1 MSRLLEINAHF
12 VQSRTAF
19 ILGLL
24 CVLTGAGLATG
35 IMAFGAIVNGEDYTA
50 KSWILIAPVWLG
62 LAALWMLTARWP
74 LLGGIPLGL
83 LAFYAGGFFSDVYGQ
98 FPAGVLLFLGS
109 AAVIAAA
116 TEMGRE
122 GDLAQPA
129 HVE

>member
-1 MSRLLEINAHF
+1 MSRVLDFNRRFI
-12 VQSRTAF
+12 QSRTAF
-19 ILGLL
+19 ILGLF
-24 CVLTGAGLATG
+24 CALTGASLATG
-35 IMAFGAIVNGEDYTA
+35 IMAYDAIANDMEFTA

-62 LAALWMLTARWP
+62 LAALWMLTVRWP
-74 LLGGIPLGL
+74 FIGVIPLGL

-98 FPAGVLLFLGS
+98 FPAGLLLFLGS

-116 TEMGRE
+116 TETERD

>member
-1 MSRLLEINAHF
+1 MSRLLEINSRF

-62 LAALWMLTARWP
+62 LAALWMLTARWT

-116 TEMGRE
+116 MEMGRGE
-122 GDLAQPA
+122 ASEPA
-129 HVE
+129 PL